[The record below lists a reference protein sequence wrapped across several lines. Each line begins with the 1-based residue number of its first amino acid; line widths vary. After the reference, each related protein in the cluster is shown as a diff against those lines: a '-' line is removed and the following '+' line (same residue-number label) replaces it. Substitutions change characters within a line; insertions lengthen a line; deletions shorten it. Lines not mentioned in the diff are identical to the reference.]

1 TSENHLSELRV
12 VLMGNNWSE
21 RSSVGNVIL
30 RETKLN
36 TQEEPDR
43 CIRASGRLKERK
55 IVLINTPDLLH
66 PNISELKLTEFVE
79 HCASLCDPGPHVF
92 LLVLQPEDFTEEQ
105 SLRLCR
111 VLQLFSS
118 QSFDHSLVL
127 ISPPRTE
134 KLDLQV
140 TSIHGEVL
148 QDLIRRCKYRSLRLK
163 YPEFSVLMRNM
174 NHIVKNNNTRHLN
187 CEHLSK
193 KHMRAV
199 PVSLDH
205 AGTVALNLVLC
216 GRRGAVKT
224 SAAKTILGQTE
235 LHSVSISSECSKNQG
250 EVCGRWVSLVE
261 LPALYG
267 KPQETLMEE
276 SFRCISLCDP
286 EGVHAFIL
294 VLPVGPLTDEDK
306 GELETIQN
314 TFSSIVND
322 FTMILFTVESDP
334 TDPAVVNFVRENRD
348 IQELCQSCGGRYVVV
363 NIKDRKQIPELLDDV
378 EKMTLGKHR
387 LSREC
392 LRMVLIGKTGSG
404 KSATA
409 NTILGKKHFT
419 ARASNKSVTKS
430 CQKAVGEINGRP
442 VAVVDTPG
450 LFDTTL
456 SSDEIQQ
463 ELMKC
468 VDMLSPGPHVFL
480 LVLQISRFTQEEEE
494 ALKMIKRIF
503 GEDSADFIF
512 VLFTRGDD
520 LKHQSLE
527 GFMLECDSFVKEV
540 IDECGGRYHVLDNKD
555 QTNRSQVTELITKIE
570 TMVRKN
576 SGTCY
581 KTTLGPVSLLSLVF
595 SVQWVIGILSS
606 NNNVHNK

>member
-1 TSENHLSELRV
+1 QAT
-12 VLMGNNWSE
+12 
-21 RSSVGNVIL
+21 RSWTV
-30 RETKLN
+30 
-36 TQEEPDR
+36 
-43 CIRASGRLKERK
+43 ERK
-55 IVLINTPDLLH
+55 
-66 PNISELKLTEFVE
+66 K
-79 HCASLCDPGPHVF
+79 
-92 LLVLQPEDFTEEQ
+92 
-105 SLRLCR
+105 
-111 VLQLFSS
+111 
-118 QSFDHSLVL
+118 
-127 ISPPRTE
+127 
-134 KLDLQV
+134 
-140 TSIHGEVL
+140 
-148 QDLIRRCKYRSLRLK
+148 
-163 YPEFSVLMRNM
+163 
-174 NHIVKNNNTRHLN
+174 
-187 CEHLSK
+187 
-193 KHMRAV
+193 
-199 PVSLDH
+199 
-205 AGTVALNLVLC
+205 
-216 GRRGAVKT
+216 
-224 SAAKTILGQTE
+224 
-235 LHSVSISSECSKNQG
+235 
-250 EVCGRWVSLVE
+250 
-261 LPALYG
+261 
-267 KPQETLMEE
+267 
-276 SFRCISLCDP
+276 
-286 EGVHAFIL
+286 
-294 VLPVGPLTDEDK
+294 
-306 GELETIQN
+306 
-314 TFSSIVND
+314 
-322 FTMILFTVESDP
+322 
-334 TDPAVVNFVRENRD
+334 
-348 IQELCQSCGGRYVVV
+348 
-363 NIKDRKQIPELLDDV
+363 
-378 EKMTLGKHR
+378 
-387 LSREC
+387 C

-581 KTTLGPVSLLSLVF
+581 KTAPVIEKQVNMIMKEMEEIQREKEALERKHMREIR
-595 SVQWVIGILSS
+595 VIGEERKRNTRSNAEIEKKMMSLKEEMDSLKQKQEKEMSELKQKHKTKCTILQQ
-606 NNNVHNK
+606 NKLNTNLKESVKTEQSCFFFYFFTSECSCNPCTGLCTS